1 MSKVFPK
8 KKSKEVANPDANTV
22 PLAKLNYANTICTCC
37 GEPGRT
43 KTSCGKPQI
52 CFICKASNHVAEGCP
67 ILKRPHQVDRY
78 IGSSATSL
86 GFYHIEMPENTAN
99 PVSTTRNCG
108 VVTVEEGV
116 ITKEELAQEFG
127 YIYKTIGLGKLEN

>member
-1 MSKVFPK
+1 MSKAFPK
-8 KKSKEVANPDANTV
+8 KKIKEAADPDANMV

-37 GEPGRT
+37 GEPRRT

-108 VVTVEEGV
+108 VVT
-116 ITKEELAQEFG
+116 
-127 YIYKTIGLGKLEN
+127 IGLGKLEN